1 MASSMPKQ
9 LGELLQEKQEP
20 FILELYLFEKGYVRN
35 NFNSETS
42 FHCCS
47 GNPSRFLK
55 RSACWGD
62 LSKRKKA
69 IPSCSK
75 NVKLLFNKIVSIS
88 NHKLRNSVSGERK
101 SSVGETSRSNQQ
113 TAESDRFS
121 SAGST
126 TVYNSCSEIDIE
138 DGPNSLQTDGIAF
151 KLGNVPQEKEV
162 EILSRNGKM
171 LVKLVPH
178 KVNRLLQI
186 ESFNGDAGKT
196 INKELSPVSVLEKIT
211 SNEDSPVHDNRN
223 QNAKIPFSKFIVQTS
238 RDEPSCTSGLT
249 ASQLLSRSDP
259 SSQYLETKRVLQQS
273 KQLLF
278 DFVRGMVE
286 THAWK
291 ARARQCFLEFP
302 GPEELGKLLCE
313 DMRNWSKLSGNE
325 SNTTQLMNSEFAAS
339 AAEWSEFGPQVKEIG
354 SEIGDAILEDIINNE
369 IVVDM
374 IELVT

>member
-138 DGPNSLQTDGIAF
+138 DGPNSLQTDCIAF
-151 KLGNVPQEKEV
+151 KLGNVPQEKE
-162 EILSRNGKM
+162 IITDR
-171 LVKLVPH
+171 KLQW
-178 KVNRLLQI
+178 RCR
-186 ESFNGDAGKT
+186 ED
-196 INKELSPVSVLEKIT
+196 NK
-211 SNEDSPVHDNRN
+211 
-223 QNAKIPFSKFIVQTS
+223 
-238 RDEPSCTSGLT
+238 
-249 ASQLLSRSDP
+249 
-259 SSQYLETKRVLQQS
+259 
-273 KQLLF
+273 
-278 DFVRGMVE
+278 
-286 THAWK
+286 
-291 ARARQCFLEFP
+291 
-302 GPEELGKLLCE
+302 
-313 DMRNWSKLSGNE
+313 
-325 SNTTQLMNSEFAAS
+325 
-339 AAEWSEFGPQVKEIG
+339 
-354 SEIGDAILEDIINNE
+354 
-369 IVVDM
+369 
-374 IELVT
+374 

>member
-55 RSACWGD
+55 RSAYWGG

-75 NVKLLFNKIVSIS
+75 IVKLPFNKIVSIS
-88 NHKLRNSVSGERK
+88 NQKLRNSVSGERK

-151 KLGNVPQEKEV
+151 KLGNVPPEKE
-162 EILSRNGKM
+162 
-171 LVKLVPH
+171 
-178 KVNRLLQI
+178 I
-186 ESFNGDAGKT
+186 ESFNGDTGKT

-211 SNEDSPVHDNRN
+211 SNEDSPVHDNRK

-291 ARARQCFLEFP
+291 DRARQCFVEFP

-354 SEIGDAILEDIINNE
+354 AEIGDAILEDIINNE